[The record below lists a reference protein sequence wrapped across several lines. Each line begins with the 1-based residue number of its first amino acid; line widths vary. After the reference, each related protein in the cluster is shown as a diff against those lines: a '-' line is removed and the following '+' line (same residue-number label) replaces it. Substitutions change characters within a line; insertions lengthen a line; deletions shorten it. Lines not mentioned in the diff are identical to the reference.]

1 MHSNHHSFSW
11 EQEDLK
17 DLGERED
24 LGDLRWLEELRD
36 LEDLEHLMSVR
47 LVQPEHEDGVSV

>member
-24 LGDLRWLEELRD
+24 LGDLRWLE
-36 LEDLEHLMSVR
+36 DLEHLMSVR
-47 LVQPEHEDGVSV
+47 LVEPEHEDGVSV